1 MAGTINLLAGAAA
14 EVLPSP
20 VGASPNR
27 SVTQRAENRSAPVRP
42 LPKQPVEDIPEQPAQ
57 DSLYPAAILER
68 ARSAGLANRTTL
80 TFERDVENGK
90 MYLYIK
96 DKSTGAD
103 VIRIPNKILENA
115 NPQPGPSHQVD
126 VRI

>member
-20 VGASPNR
+20 VGASLNR
-27 SVTQRAENRSAPVRP
+27 SATQRAESHSAPVTP
-42 LPKQPVEDIPEQPAQ
+42 LSRQPVESPPERPAQ
-57 DSLYPAAILER
+57 PSSYPATSPER
-68 ARSAGLANRTTL
+68 AQTAGLAKRTTL
-80 TFERDVENGK
+80 TFERDLDNGK

-96 DKSTGAD
+96 DKRTGEE
-103 VIRIPNKILENA
+103 VLRIPSKILKTV
-115 NPQPGPSHQVD
+115 NPQADTGHRVD

>member
-20 VGASPNR
+20 VGASL
-27 SVTQRAENRSAPVRP
+27 NRSATRRAESHSAPVTP
-42 LPKQPVEDIPEQPAQ
+42 LPRQPVESPSEQRAQVSSYPTPIPERAQ
-57 DSLYPAAILER
+57 TD
-68 ARSAGLANRTTL
+68 GLAKRTTL
-80 TFERDVENGK
+80 TFERDLDNGK

-96 DKSTGAD
+96 DKRTGEE
-103 VIRIPNKILENA
+103 VLRIPSKILKTV
-115 NPQPGPSHQVD
+115 NPQADTGHRVD